1 MAHTQST
8 IKRIRQSRRQNQHNR
23 HYRSM
28 MRTSIK
34 KVLSSTEKADAEA
47 KMREAV
53 SLLDKMASKGLIH
66 KNRAS
71 NQKSRLTLHVNKL
84 A

>member
-1 MAHTQST
+1 
-8 IKRIRQSRRQNQHNR
+8 
-23 HYRSM
+23 M